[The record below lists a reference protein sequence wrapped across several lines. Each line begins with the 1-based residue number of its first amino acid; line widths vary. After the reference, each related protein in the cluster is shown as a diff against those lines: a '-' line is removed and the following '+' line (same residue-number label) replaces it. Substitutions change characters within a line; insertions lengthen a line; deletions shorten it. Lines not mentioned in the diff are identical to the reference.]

1 MSTRRVWE
9 TDELRDWDLLEVTT
23 LREWE
28 TARLLEWKNLEVS
41 ILRRDWDLL
50 EVTTLSE
57 GVLIYQNL
65 SLHLSL

>member
-1 MSTRRVWE
+1 MSTRTVRE

-41 ILRRDWDLL
+41 ILRESKTD
-50 EVTTLSE
+50 E
-57 GVLIYQNL
+57 
-65 SLHLSL
+65 